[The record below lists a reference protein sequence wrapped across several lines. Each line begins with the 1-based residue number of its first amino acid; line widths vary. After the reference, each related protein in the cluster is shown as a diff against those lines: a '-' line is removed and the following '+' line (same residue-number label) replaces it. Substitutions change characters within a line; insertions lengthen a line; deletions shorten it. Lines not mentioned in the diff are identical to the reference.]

1 MAISKN
7 RPKHKEHKKTVNNLK
22 TKTKKKMNENQTT
35 QTANQVMPPVRSV
48 PVWSPEADIL
58 VKGFEWEAIQNG
70 LANLS
75 YAMNAGQSIM
85 SRNILSG
92 VITMD
97 FQKLDASGTDYEAM
111 TAEEKAPHLE
121 QFQAQIDAFKQAQ
134 VAAKIASEKN
144 IALAEKD
151 TLVNSAT
158 EVSNETNA
166 EQETGGKIITFS

>member
-22 TKTKKKMNENQTT
+22 TKTKQKMNENQTT
-35 QTANQVMPPVRSV
+35 PTTAANQTMPPVRSV

-58 VKGFEWEAIQNG
+58 VKGFEWEAVQNA

-75 YAMNAGQSIM
+75 YAMNAAQSIM

-97 FQKLDASGTDYEAM
+97 FQKLNATGADYEAM
-111 TAEEKAPHLE
+111 TAEEKAPHIE
-121 QFQAQIDAFKQAQ
+121 QFKGQIEAFKEAQAAA
-134 VAAKIASEKN
+134 VRASNNGSGVSPELPTSPGDSEETGAKIV
-144 IALAEKD
+144 
-151 TLVNSAT
+151 TLS
-158 EVSNETNA
+158 
-166 EQETGGKIITFS
+166 

>member
-22 TKTKKKMNENQTT
+22 TKTKQKMNENQTT
-35 QTANQVMPPVRSV
+35 AATTANQAMPPVRSV

-97 FQKLDASGTDYEAM
+97 FQKLDATGTDYEAM
-111 TAEEKAPHLE
+111 TAEEKAPHIE
-121 QFQAQIDAFKQAQ
+121 QFQGQINAFKEAQA
-134 VAAKIASEKN
+134 AAARASSNGSAISAELPTSPDSPEETGAKIVT
-144 IALAEKD
+144 LA
-151 TLVNSAT
+151 
-158 EVSNETNA
+158 
-166 EQETGGKIITFS
+166 